1 MKKIPSHTVH
11 ATPLPGRRGSP
22 RFPAR
27 ALVWFPL
34 LAASLSASGL
44 EVWSLA
50 DLQKVGCG
58 SNGWTLSASYT
69 LMTNIDASATAGWN
83 SGAGFTPVGT
93 NSSAS
98 FDGVFDGNG
107 HVISGLTVNRG
118 ENGRAGLFGYVGYAG
133 VVSNLC
139 LTGVEIS
146 GAWNVGGLV
155 GENEGTLVRCFVSG
169 TVSGE
174 SSAGGLAGSNYGGE
188 LNQCYASGTVAGG
201 DGTGGLAGDNYD
213 GFITESYSSAAV
225 SGDVYTGGLV
235 GTSSGGL
242 ISDNVFWDTQ
252 TSGQSGSEGGGT
264 GRTTAQ
270 MKQAATFTGWDFTNV
285 WGIVEG
291 LSYPYLRVL
300 ASGGNSFTL
309 TVTAR
314 GPGSVTVSPQR
325 ATYTPGTNVTLTA
338 QATAGVGEFIRWLGG
353 VAMPSN
359 AVTTVTMD
367 GHKSVTALFRSA
379 REISSITELQQ
390 IGNDPGYTP
399 DGRYWLTRHLYAADT
414 AGWNSGAGFKPVGS
428 PSEPFTGIF
437 DGRSNVIAR
446 LTIDRGGEDD
456 VGLFGCVGPGA
467 VIRNLGL
474 VYASVTGN
482 GAVGG
487 LAGRNAGGTIERCFA
502 GAQVRGGGS
511 DDIGGL
517 AGENAGGTV
526 RQCYAWGS
534 VAGHSGVGGLV
545 GLNWDGGSVTQCYAA
560 CAVTG
565 TLGGV
570 GGLAGGSDSGT
581 FPASYW
587 DAEVSGPTSFT
598 GGVGK
603 TTAELRQQ
611 ATYAGWDFSAAWG
624 ISEGAGA
631 GYPYL
636 RGNAYAYTVSFD
648 AQGGAVDPSSATAVF
663 GGEYGGLPVP
673 ARTGYVFGGW
683 WTGAGGTGTP
693 VTNGTLVSVSSN
705 HTLYAQWRSDAF
717 TVSGTGTDATPV
729 GVTNA
734 VQVSTNN
741 FGDGGTSVRLGG
753 VGVIADNQMAGIEWS
768 VTGQGILSFFLR
780 VSSESGYDWLRFYE
794 VGGSATNRISGTQNK
809 AWTNISVTV
818 TGAWDTV
825 HTFRWEY
832 VKDGTSYVG
841 QDCGWVDA
849 VTWTPFHELVV
860 VNGSGDGAYTNGAI
874 AAILADAPAAH
885 YAFAQWT
892 GDTGSVADVSAPGTT
907 LVMPGTGTVV
917 TATYRPLLY
926 TLSVVNGS
934 GSGAYPYGSTVE
946 LAAQPY
952 EGKRF
957 YCWTGDVASVANVLA
972 ATTTVLTADG
982 TLSVAAT
989 YSVPLT
995 VTNGAGTGWYPEG
1008 AAVSVTAGAAPLYQ
1022 DFAAWTGAAA
1032 GLLADATAPATT
1044 LTMPTNAT
1052 WLTAVFSNTLS
1063 RIAGCYGR
1071 TFTTSGTVGGVSADA
1086 SSGSPSGTPAVKLGG
1101 AGVLPDNGSAAFETL
1116 VSGSG
1121 TVTFWWR
1128 VASEADADF
1137 LRFLVDSVEI
1147 GAISGTKGTWAQV
1160 SHRIEGAG
1168 THTLRWEYAKNEA
1181 DASDLDAGWVDD
1193 IVWTGDAPVPA
1204 LTPEICSAAV
1214 TNGVFALDFLGERGI
1229 PYTVQ
1234 TNALP
1239 GTNGWCDTAA
1249 APHYA
1254 SETNGVH
1261 RFGAE
1266 VTLPL
1271 EARAGFF
1278 RVRAGTE

>member
-1 MKKIPSHTVH
+1 
-11 ATPLPGRRGSP
+11 
-22 RFPAR
+22 
-27 ALVWFPL
+27 VWFSL
-34 LAASLSASGL
+34 VAVSLSASGI
-44 EVWSLA
+44 EVWSLE

-69 LMTNIDASATAGWN
+69 LMTNIDASATADWN
-83 SGAGFTPVGT
+83 SGAGFTPIGT
-93 NSSAS
+93 NSSAP

-107 HVISGLTVNRG
+107 HVISGLTINRI
-118 ENGRAGLFGYVGYAG
+118 ENGNIGLFGYVGYLG

-146 GAWNVGGLV
+146 GVWNVGGLV
-155 GENEGTLVRCFVSG
+155 GENQGTLARCFVSG
-169 TVSGE
+169 TVTGA
-174 SSAGGLAGSNYGGE
+174 SSVGGLAGSNYGGE

-201 DGTGGLAGDNYD
+201 DGVGGLLGDNYD
-213 GFITESYSSAAV
+213 GVIYESYSAAAV
-225 SGDVYTGGLV
+225 SGDENTGGVV
-235 GTSSGGL
+235 GSSYGGL
-242 ISDNVFWDTQ
+242 ISTNVFWDTQ
-252 TSGQSGSEGGGT
+252 ASGQSTSGGGT

-314 GPGSVTVSPQR
+314 GPGSVTVSPQQ
-325 ATYTPGTNVTLTA
+325 AAYTPGTHVTLTA
-338 QATAGVGEFIRWLGG
+338 QATECVGEFVRWLGG
-353 VAMPSN
+353 VATPSN
-359 AVTTVTMD
+359 AVITVTMD

-390 IGNDPGYTP
+390 IGNDPGYTLN
-399 DGRYWLTRHLYAADT
+399 GRYWLTRHLYAADT

-428 PSEPFTGIF
+428 TSEPFTGIF
-437 DGRSNVIAR
+437 DGGSNVIAR
-446 LTIDRGGEDD
+446 LTIDRDGEED

-474 VYASVTGN
+474 VYASVTGS
-482 GAVGG
+482 GAVGS
-487 LAGRNAGGTIERCFA
+487 LAGYNAGGTIERCFTE
-502 GAQVRGGGS
+502 AQACG
-511 DDIGGL
+511 DDNIGGL
-517 AGENAGGTV
+517 VGENAGGTV
-526 RQCYAWGS
+526 RQCYARGT
-534 VAGHSGVGGLV
+534 AEGYSGVGGLV
-545 GLNWDGGSVTQCYAA
+545 GLNWDEGSVTQCYAA

-565 TLGGV
+565 IWGV
-570 GGLAGGSDSGT
+570 GGLAGGSDSGIFT
-581 FPASYW
+581 ASYW

-598 GGVGK
+598 GGVGR
-603 TTAELRQQ
+603 TTSEMWQQ
-611 ATYAGWDFSAAWG
+611 ATYADWDFSAAWG
-624 ISEGAGA
+624 ISEGAG
-631 GYPYL
+631 YPYL
-636 RGNAYAYTVSFD
+636 LGNAYAYTVSFD
-648 AQGGAVDPSSATAVF
+648 AQGGTVDPSSASVVF

-673 ARTGYVFGGW
+673 VCTGYMFGGW

-693 VTNGTLVSVSSN
+693 VTNGTLVGASSN
-705 HTLYAQWRSDAF
+705 HTLYAQWVSDAF
-717 TVSGTGTDATPV
+717 TVSGAGTDATPV

-753 VGVIADNQMAGIEWS
+753 IGVIGNNQMAGIECS
-768 VTGQGILSFFLR
+768 ITGQGILSFWWR
-780 VSSESGYDWLRFYE
+780 VSSDGGKDWLRFYE
-794 VGGSATNRISGTQNK
+794 VGAAATNQISGAK
-809 AWTNISVTV
+809 GGWTNIAVTV
-818 TGAWDTV
+818 TSAWDTV

-832 VKDGTSYVG
+832 VKDAASYVG

-849 VTWTPFHELVV
+849 IRWTPFHQLVV
-860 VNGSGDGAYTNGAI
+860 ENGSGGGAYTNGAI

-885 YAFAQWT
+885 YTFDQWT

-907 LVMPGTGTVV
+907 LVMPNTGIVV

-946 LAAQPY
+946 LVAQPY

-957 YCWTGDVASVANVLA
+957 YYWTGDVASVANILA
-972 ATTTVLTADG
+972 ATTTVLTADR
-982 TLSVAAT
+982 TLSIAAT

-995 VTNGAGTGWYPEG
+995 VTNGAGSGWHPEG
-1008 AAVSVTAGAAPLYQ
+1008 ATVSVTAGTAPLYQ
-1022 DFAAWTGAAA
+1022 DFAVWTGAAA

-1052 WLTAVFSNTLS
+1052 WLTAVFSNSLS
-1063 RIAGCYGR
+1063 RVAGCYGR
-1071 TFTTSGTVGGVSADA
+1071 VFTTSGTAGGVSVDDGA
-1086 SSGSPSGTPAVKLGG
+1086 GSPSGTPAVKLGG
-1101 AGVLPDNGSAAFETL
+1101 TGVVPDNGFAAFETV

-1121 TVTFWWR
+1121 TVTFRWR
-1128 VASEADADF
+1128 VVSEGDSDF
-1137 LRFLVDSVEI
+1137 LKFIVDSGLVCS
-1147 GAISGTKGTWAQV
+1147 ISGTDGIWTQV
-1160 SHRIEGAG
+1160 TNRVEGAG
-1168 THTLRWEYAKNEA
+1168 PHILRWEYEKDYAV
-1181 DASDLDAGWVDD
+1181 ASDLDAGWVDD
-1193 IVWTGDAPVPA
+1193 IVWIGDVPSPT
-1204 LTPEICSAAV
+1204 LTPEICSATV

-1229 PYTVQ
+1229 PYIVQ

-1249 APHYA
+1249 VPHYA
-1254 SETNGVH
+1254 DETNGVH

-1266 VTLPL
+1266 VTLPSG
-1271 EARAGFF
+1271 ARAGFF
-1278 RVRAGTE
+1278 RIRAGIE

>member
-1 MKKIPSHTVH
+1 
-11 ATPLPGRRGSP
+11 
-22 RFPAR
+22 
-27 ALVWFPL
+27 VWFPL
-34 LAASLSASGL
+34 LAASLSAPGL

-93 NSSAS
+93 NSSAP

-107 HVISGLTVNRG
+107 HVISGLTVSRG
-118 ENGRAGLFGYVGYAG
+118 DNGNAGLFGYVGYVG

-139 LTGVEIS
+139 LTGIDIS
-146 GAWNVGGLV
+146 GAWDVGGV
-155 GENEGTLVRCFVSG
+155 AGGNEGTLVRCFVSG
-169 TVSGE
+169 TVSGA
-174 SSAGGLAGSNYGGE
+174 SSAGGLAGFNYGGE
-188 LNQCYASGTVAGG
+188 LKQCYASGAVAGEYG
-201 DGTGGLAGDNYD
+201 VGGLAGDNYD
-213 GFITESYSSAAV
+213 GIIGESYSSATV
-225 SGDVYTGGLV
+225 SGDEDTGGLV
-235 GTSSGGL
+235 GTSSGGS
-242 ISDNVFWDTQ
+242 ISDDVFWDTQ
-252 TSGQSGSEGGGT
+252 ASGQSDSAGGGV
-264 GRTTAQ
+264 GRTTVQ

-285 WGIVEG
+285 WGLVEG

-314 GPGSVTVSPQR
+314 GPGSVTVNPQR

-379 REISSITELQQ
+379 REISSIAELQQ

-414 AGWNSGAGFKPVGS
+414 AGWNGGAGFKPVGS
-428 PSEPFTGIF
+428 TSEPFTGIF

-456 VGLFGCVGPGA
+456 VGLFGCVGSGA

-487 LAGRNAGGTIERCFA
+487 LAGKNAGGTVERCFA
-502 GAQVRGGGS
+502 EAQVRGGNS

-517 AGENAGGTV
+517 VGENAGGTV

-534 VAGHSGVGGLV
+534 AAGHSGVGGLV

-570 GGLAGGSDSGT
+570 GGLAGGSDSGI

-587 DAEVSGPTSFT
+587 DTDVSGPTSFT

-611 ATYAGWDFSAAWG
+611 ATYAGWDFTNVWG
-624 ISEGAGA
+624 ISEGAG
-631 GYPYL
+631 YPYL
-636 RGNAYAYTVSFD
+636 LGNAYAYTVSFD
-648 AQGGAVDPSSATAVF
+648 AQGGAVDPSSAVAAF
-663 GGEYGGLPVP
+663 GGEYGELPVP
-673 ARTGYVFGGW
+673 ARAGYVFGGW
-683 WTGAGGTGTP
+683 WTGAGGTGTGTR
-693 VTNGTLVSVSSN
+693 VTNETPVSVSSN

-753 VGVIADNQMAGIEWS
+753 IGVIADSQMAGIEWS
-768 VTGQGILSFFLR
+768 VTGPGILSFWWR
-780 VSSESGYDWLRFYE
+780 VSSDTGKDWLRVYE
-794 VGGSATNRISGTQNK
+794 VGAAATNQISGAK
-809 AWTNISVTV
+809 AGWTNLSVTV

-832 VKDGTSYVG
+832 VKDVSSYVG

-860 VNGSGDGAYTNGAI
+860 ENGSGDGAYTNGAI
-874 AAILADAPAAH
+874 AAISADAPAPH
-885 YAFAQWT
+885 YAFDCWT

-907 LVMPGTGTVV
+907 LVMPDTGIVV
-917 TATYRPLLY
+917 TATYKPLLY
-926 TLSVVNGS
+926 ALSVVNGS
-934 GSGAYPYGSTVE
+934 GSGAYAYGSTVE
-946 LAAQPY
+946 IGAQPY

-957 YCWTGDVASVANVLA
+957 YCWTGDVASVADVLA
-972 ATTTVLTADG
+972 ATTTVLTAGG

-989 YSVPLT
+989 YSVLLT
-995 VTNGAGTGWYPEG
+995 VTNGTGTGWYPEG
-1008 AAVSVTAGAAPLYQ
+1008 ATASVTAGAAPLYQ
-1022 DFAAWTGAAA
+1022 DFAVWTGAAA
-1032 GLLADATAPATT
+1032 GLLADAAASATT
-1044 LTMPTNAT
+1044 LTMPTNST

-1071 TFTTSGTVGGVSADA
+1071 AFTTSGTAGGVSADA

-1101 AGVLPDNGSAAFETL
+1101 TGVVPDNGFAAFETT

-1128 VASEADADF
+1128 VVSEGGADF
-1137 LRFLVDSVEI
+1137 LKFLVDGGQV
-1147 GAISGTKGTWAQV
+1147 GAISGTDGIWAQV
-1160 SHRIEGAG
+1160 TNRVEGSG
-1168 THTLRWEYAKNEA
+1168 LHTLRWEYVKDYS

-1204 LTPEICSAAV
+1204 LTPDISSAAV
-1214 TNGVFALDFLGERGI
+1214 TNGFFALDFLGERGI

-1234 TNALP
+1234 TNAVP
-1239 GTNGWCDTAA
+1239 GTNGWGDTAA
-1249 APHYA
+1249 AAHYVG
-1254 SETNGVH
+1254 ETNGVH

-1266 VTLPL
+1266 VTLPS

-1278 RVRAGTE
+1278 RVRAGTD